1 MTTVSRGRD
10 GVGHA
15 IGEAYRREGAHVV
28 LQEAETVDERRAAE
42 DVLDAAVERF
52 GRLDVVVLVAAT
64 GASTARIADMQDDQW
79 TAAVDATLND
89 AFWGIRRALQHMIPR
104 RQGRV
109 IVVSSVAAKMATPG
123 RAASAAG
130 EARDRRPC
138 EVGGPRGRTL
148 GIKVNAVMH
157 GVLEDENPD
166 DLAAAFVEAFG
177 DQAAEPDGGGG
188 RRGRAARVPVSYE
201 RDRMR
206 ISRRRRDDA
215 LLTHVT
221 TIAAPRDS
229 GSHRLPPGQPGDLPV
244 RVVSRR

>member
-1 MTTVSRGRD
+1 MARLEGLVTTVSRGRD

-15 IGEAYRREGAHVV
+15 IGEAYRREGADVV

-79 TAAVDATLND
+79 TAAVDATLNH

-109 IVVSSVAAKMATPG
+109 IVVSSVAAKLATPS

-130 EARDRRPC
+130 EHAIAGLVKSAAH
-138 EVGGPRGRTL
+138 EVGTL

-166 DLAAAFVEAFG
+166 DLAAAFVERSAIKRPNRMEEVA
-177 DQAAEPDGGGG
+177 DAAVLLASPSLMSVTGCVFPVDGG
-188 RRGRAARVPVSYE
+188 
-201 RDRMR
+201 
-206 ISRRRRDDA
+206 
-215 LLTHVT
+215 T
-221 TIAAPRDS
+221 TPY
-229 GSHRLPPGQPGDLPV
+229 
-244 RVVSRR
+244 